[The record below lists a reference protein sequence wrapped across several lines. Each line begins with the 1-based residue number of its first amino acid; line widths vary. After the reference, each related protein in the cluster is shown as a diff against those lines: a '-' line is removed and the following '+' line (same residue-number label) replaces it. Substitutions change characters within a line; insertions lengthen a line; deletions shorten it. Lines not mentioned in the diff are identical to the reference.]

1 MPAMPDTSVTT
12 VKHRT
17 IPASLGLSMYL
28 VGNQELRDEEEAV
41 FFFFLILQGIPT
53 CPLLSTHAHRERSGV
68 SPSSYKDISTIGLG
82 PYLYDLI

>member
-41 FFFFLILQGIPT
+41 FFFSLYSRVSPHVLYSLHMHTERDLGSL
-53 CPLLSTHAHRERSGV
+53 PLLIRTSVLSV
-68 SPSSYKDISTIGLG
+68 
-82 PYLYDLI
+82 

>member
-28 VGNQELRDEEEAV
+28 VDNQELRDEEEAV
-41 FFFFLILQGIPT
+41 FFFLILQGIPT